1 MSVVASELGVGTLE
15 GRVSGSL
22 GLLDT
27 VRVVMSV
34 GRSHRSWLMAK
45 SAVGVCGGEEYGCV
59 PVLVGLFGL
68 VVLRRVLGLC
78 RILSAFRQHF

>member
-34 GRSHRSWLMAK
+34 GHSRRS
-45 SAVGVCGGEEYGCV
+45 
-59 PVLVGLFGL
+59 
-68 VVLRRVLGLC
+68 
-78 RILSAFRQHF
+78 